1 VRCPECQAENR
12 EGAAFCTEC
21 GQALAPVCPG
31 CGATAAADDKFC
43 GACGKPLS
51 ATARPVPMATPP
63 PQAIAEKVLEGRAA
77 LKGQRRQ
84 VTVLFADMEGYTP
97 LAEKLGEEATYGLV
111 HEVFAELVM
120 AVHAHEGTVQEFTG
134 DGIMALFGAP
144 LALEDAPVRACRAAL
159 DIQARM
165 EARAGEI
172 VAAHG
177 VRPRLRIGLHTG
189 PVVVGEVGSDLR
201 MEFTALGD
209 TVNLASRLETAAAP
223 GTILMSEAMHTL
235 VEGYTDAVF
244 EGARELKGKEA
255 RHDVYR
261 LTAMKAGV
269 TRFDVSLGRGLTQ
282 LVGRR
287 REIEALEAAWQETIE
302 GGVRLV
308 DIVGEAGIGKTR
320 LVHEFR
326 QRLGEEVFF
335 LQGSCTAD
343 GQGTPYLPFI
353 QIVRSSFRI
362 PADAE
367 RREIERR
374 LSRGLDVLGL
384 NGAEIM
390 PYLLNLLGLEVDDTA
405 FAERASETVGIR
417 TRDAILAML
426 RERCRLS
433 PAVLLTDDAHWIDGG
448 SEDLILRAVDGP
460 EIQGLLVLCTY
471 RPGYSPPWSAA
482 AAATEL
488 RLEPLSGGSTVDLV
502 RTRLGTDKVP
512 EALADLVAEK
522 AEGNPLFAEELL
534 GYLQEEGRVHAGDG
548 GIVFEAGDSGLPVGL
563 ENLLMDRVDRLD
575 EGPRAALEAA
585 AVIGRRFPPGLV
597 GRVAGHDGAVAE
609 HLRVLEGHELI
620 LPAGD
625 GDDYEFK
632 HALMRDAIYE
642 SLLSAR
648 RAELHGRAA
657 EAVEHIHA
665 NRLGEVADTLARH
678 YSHTERADKA
688 VRYLALAGEKSLGV
702 YALEEAEARFRAVL
716 DLLEEHPDAADD
728 AFLADVLLGI
738 ARVHYFSVD
747 FGSLIAMVEKYLPR
761 VEALGDKRRLSRFLF
776 ETGYAHVFAAR
787 QDIGVPLLER
797 ALALGEEIGDDEAV
811 GYAAMGLTWNYI
823 YWAPAGPERRETLRR
838 LAERAIETGR
848 LIGDVWLTTKA
859 IVGTV
864 NDAVVWGRPDEG
876 RRATAA
882 LIELSR
888 ETGDPRPRVMGLV
901 QLAFASALEGEC
913 DEAIEFADEAL
924 HLSMSPI
931 DRIVAQSAKCL
942 AFVLSGRADEVI
954 EPLEEIGRR
963 FDAGQFRMSI
973 LPTFSLP
980 YGIALIMTGRMAEGV
995 RLIENAARR
1004 YAELGQPL
1012 AEPLGNYFLG
1022 EIYLRMAL
1030 GAERPSLSVILR
1042 NLGFVLRTAPVAA
1055 AKARRHLEAAADRC
1069 RAIDAPLYLAMSLYG
1084 LGLLDSAKKRPQE
1097 ARAHLD
1103 EAREVAASVEAE
1115 TLVDKID
1122 AALAALA

>member
-97 LAEKLGEEATYGLV
+97 LAEKLGEEATYGLMQ
-111 HEVFAELVM
+111 EVFAELVA
-120 AVHAHEGTVQEFTG
+120 AVHGHEGTVQEFTG

-165 EARAGEI
+165 EARASEI
-172 VAAHG
+172 VAAHE

-209 TVNLASRLETAAAP
+209 TVNLASRLETAAEP
-223 GTILMSEAMHTL
+223 GTILMSEAMHGL
-235 VEGYTDAVF
+235 VEGYTEAVA
-244 EGARELKGKEA
+244 EGQRELKGKEA
-255 RHDVYR
+255 SQEVWR

-269 TRFDVSLGRGLTQ
+269 TRFDVSLGRGLTR

-287 REIEALEAAWQETIE
+287 REIEALEAAWQGTAD
-302 GGVRLV
+302 GGVHLIDV
-308 DIVGEAGIGKTR
+308 VGEAGIGKTR

-326 QRLGEEVFF
+326 QRLGAEVFF
-335 LQGSCTAD
+335 LQGNCSAD

-353 QIVRSSFRI
+353 EIVRTSFRI

-374 LSRGLDVLGL
+374 LGRGLDVLGL
-384 NGAEIM
+384 NAGEM
-390 PYLLNLLGLEVDDTA
+390 LPYLLNLLGLEVDDATVN
-405 FAERASETVGIR
+405 ERASETVGIR

-433 PAVLLTDDAHWIDGG
+433 SVVLLIDDAHWIDGG
-448 SEDLILRAVDGP
+448 SEELILRALDGA
-460 EIQGLLVLCTY
+460 EIPRLLLLCTH
-471 RPGYSPPWSAA
+471 RPAYPPPWRDASGT
-482 AAATEL
+482 TEL
-488 RLEPLSGGSTVDLV
+488 ELVPLSGGSTVDLV
-502 RTRLGTDKVP
+502 KTRLGTDEVP
-512 EALADLVAEK
+512 EALAELVTEK

-534 GYLQEEGRVHAGDG
+534 GYLQDEGRLRG
-548 GIVFEAGDSGLPVGL
+548 GESGIAFEAGDGGLPVGL

-597 GRVAGHDGAVAE
+597 DRVAGLDGAAAE
-609 HLRVLEGHELI
+609 HLRALEIHELI

-632 HALMRDAIYE
+632 HALLRDAVYE

-657 EAVEHIHA
+657 EAIEHTHA
-665 NRLGEVADTLARH
+665 NRLGEVADVLAHH

-688 VRYLALAGEKSLGV
+688 ARYLALAGEKSLGV
-702 YALEEAEARFRAVL
+702 YALEEAETRFQAVL

-728 AFLADVLLGI
+728 SFLADVLLGI
-738 ARVHYFSVD
+738 ARVHYFTVN
-747 FGSLIAMVEKYLPR
+747 FGSLIALVEKYLPR
-761 VEALGDKRRLSRFLF
+761 IEALGDKRRLSRFLF

-787 QDIGVPLLER
+787 QDVGQPLLER
-797 ALALGEEIGDDEAV
+797 ALALGEEIGDDEAI
-811 GYAAMGLTWNYI
+811 GYASMGLTWNYI
-823 YWAPAGPERRETLRR
+823 YWTPAGPERRDTVHR
-838 LAERAIETGR
+838 LAERAIEIGR
-848 LIGDVWLTTKA
+848 RSGDVWLTSKA
-859 IVGTV
+859 ILAKAQ
-864 NDAVVWGRPDEG
+864 DLMVWGSPGEA
-876 RRATAA
+876 RRVDLA
-882 LIELSR
+882 LLELSR
-888 ETGDPRPRVMGLV
+888 ETGDPRPRSMGLFR
-901 QLAFASALEGEC
+901 LAYGSALSGEYE
-913 DEAIEFADEAL
+913 EATEYADEAL
-924 HLSMSPI
+924 HLSMSPM
-931 DRIVAQSAKCL
+931 DRMYAQGGK
-942 AFVLSGRADEVI
+942 AFALVLSGHAAEAI
-954 EPLEEIGRR
+954 ELLEELGRR
-963 FDAGQFRMSI
+963 SDKGQMRI
-973 LPTFSLP
+973 VTFLAFHLP
-980 YGIALIMTGRMAEGV
+980 YGLALVMSGRMAEGV
-995 RLIENAARR
+995 RYIEDSARR
-1004 YAELGQPL
+1004 YTDLGQPF
-1012 AEPLGNYFLG
+1012 ADAWAHYYLG
-1022 EIYLRMAL
+1022 EIYLQMAL
-1030 GAERPSLSVILR
+1030 GTERPTLTVILR
-1042 NLGFVLRTAPVAA
+1042 NLGFVLRTVPVAA
-1055 AKARRHLEAAADRC
+1055 AKARRNLAAAAEQF
-1069 RAIDAPLYLAMSLYG
+1069 RALDTPGTLAMSLYS

-1097 ARAHLD
+1097 ARAHLA
-1103 EAREVAASVEAE
+1103 EARDLAAAVEAE
-1115 TLVDKID
+1115 ALVDKID
-1122 AALAALA
+1122 AALAGLA